1 MRGKRAL
8 DLSYLDAEP
17 ANLHL
22 VIQTAEVFDAAVRK
36 ETRQI
41 TCAIKPRSRQ
51 TAERI
56 RHKPLRCQIRA
67 PVITTRQLYPTN
79 VQFARNTRRNRMQV
93 FIEQI
98 DLRVRD
104 RPPDRHACVS
114 ARGITSPP
122 GNVDR
127 RFGWT
132 IKIVQRNA
140 AQLREETVLQFTR
153 QRLAPT
159 DHTPQTAAC
168 FDPFLGEEDLQHRR
182 HKVKRCDLL
191 LFDQFDEIRAVAMS
205 TWTCQ
210 HQRSARHQRP
220 EKLPN

>member
-1 MRGKRAL
+1 M
-8 DLSYLDAEP
+8 
-17 ANLHL
+17 
-22 VIQTAEVFDAAVRK
+22 IQSAEVLYAAVRVL
-36 ETRQI
+36 TRQI

-56 RHKPLRCQIRA
+56 RLKPLRCQIRA
-67 PVITTRQLYPTN
+67 PVITTRQLNPTD

-132 IKIVQRNA
+132 IKIVQLHPA
-140 AQLREETVLQFTR
+140 PLREETALQFTR
-153 QRLAPT
+153 QRLATT

-168 FDPFLGEEDLQHRR
+168 
-182 HKVKRCDLL
+182 
-191 LFDQFDEIRAVAMS
+191 
-205 TWTCQ
+205 
-210 HQRSARHQRP
+210 
-220 EKLPN
+220 